1 MKRALPHG
9 LTLLFALITTVMAV
23 AQNPTGSKPKQ
34 FAQFPQLINCSQTEL
49 ARVFTSARGQ
59 QITLNF
65 SDNFIF
71 KGQVTSIVE
80 KYSNLHSAVITSPD
94 YDNTIF
100 SVSKI
105 TNKDN
110 TVTYVGRIV
119 NKKYFD
125 GYELKPG
132 SSGNYELQKIE
143 TDRAI
148 QDCSQH

>member
-9 LTLLFALITTVMAV
+9 LLLLFALISTTAF
-23 AQNPTGSKPKQ
+23 AQNPTGTKPKQ
-34 FAQFPQLINCSQTEL
+34 FVQFPQLINCSQTEL

-59 QITLNF
+59 EIILNF

-71 KGQVTSIVE
+71 KGKVTSIVE

-125 GYELKPG
+125 GFELKPG
-132 SSGNYELQKIE
+132 SSGNYELVKIE